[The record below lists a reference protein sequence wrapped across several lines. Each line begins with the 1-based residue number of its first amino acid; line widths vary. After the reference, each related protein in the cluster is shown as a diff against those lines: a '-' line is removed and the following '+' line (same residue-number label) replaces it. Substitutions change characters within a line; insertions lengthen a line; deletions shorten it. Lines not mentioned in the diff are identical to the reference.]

1 MITKRQYQRLMS
13 EYQQSGEIGVSAMK
27 ADLHP
32 QTARKYVG
40 AGKPPD
46 ELQVK
51 HTWRT
56 REDPLA
62 FIWPRAE
69 PILVAA
75 PELEAKE
82 LFGYLRSMYPEE
94 VGEEQLRTF
103 QRRIQQWRLE
113 HGKDHEVFFPQ
124 EHVPGR
130 VLQVDWTH
138 AKSLEVTVGGRPL
151 DHLLCHAVLPYSNWE
166 WATRC
171 QSESMLSLRHG
182 LQEAVHQLGW
192 VPEILQMDNSSA
204 ATHRLG
210 GESGRDFNSEFLS
223 LVGHYR
229 LEPQTINLRCP
240 HENGDVESQ
249 NGHLKRRLKQH
260 LLLRGSRDFGT
271 EEAYDNFLIGVM
283 RRANRTRTPRL
294 AEEIAR
300 MRQLPPIRLSEYDE
314 LQCPVSHHST
324 IRVKK
329 VVYSVPARL
338 IGHEVKVEVYEAQL
352 KIYHGR
358 VLLLTLKRALGERRA
373 VIDYRHVIEH
383 LLRKPGAFTHYVHR
397 EELFPDSTYRLAYD
411 RLVGDHGLRAGEL
424 EYLRLLQLTA
434 QLGGVNTIGS
444 LVGEWCSPADPSP
457 WRVADLRRFLDVEAR
472 PHLPD
477 IRLEPDLGPYDALL
491 GEEVAHVG

>member
-1 MITKRQYQRLMS
+1 MS
-13 EYQQSGEIGVSAMK
+13 EYQESGEIGVSAMK

-32 QTARKYVG
+32 QTARKYVR

-56 REDPLA
+56 REDPLE
-62 FIWPRAE
+62 FIWPKAE
-69 PILVAA
+69 PMLEAA

-82 LFGYLRSMYPEE
+82 LFGYLRSMYPDE
-94 VGEEQLRTF
+94 VAEEQLRTF

-113 HGKDHEVFFPQ
+113 HGKDHEVFFEQ
-124 EHVPGR
+124 EHMPGR

-138 AKSLEVTVGGRPL
+138 AKSLEITIRGQPL
-151 DHLLCHAVLPYSNWE
+151 DHQLCHAVLPYSNWE

-182 LQEAVHQLGW
+182 LQEALHQLGW
-192 VPEILQMDNSSA
+192 VTEILQMDNSSA

-210 GESGRDFNSEFLS
+210 GENGRDFNAEFLS

-240 HENGDVESQ
+240 QENGDVESL
-249 NGHLKRRLKQH
+249 NGHLKRRLNQH

-271 EEAYDNFLIGVM
+271 EEAYDNFLIAVM
-283 RRANRTRTPRL
+283 RRGNRTRAARL
-294 AEEIAR
+294 AEEIPR

-338 IGHEVKVEVYEAQL
+338 IGHEVKVEVYEGQL

-358 VLLLTLKRALGERRA
+358 VLLLTLKRAVGERRA

-397 EELFPDSTYRLAYD
+397 EELFPDSTFRLAYD

-424 EYLRLLQLTA
+424 EYLRLLQLAA
-434 QLGGVNTIGS
+434 QLGGVNTLGS
-444 LVGEWCSPADPSP
+444 LVGEWCSPADPAP

-472 PHLPD
+472 PQLPD
-477 IRLEPDLGPYDALL
+477 IQLEPDLGSYDALL
-491 GEEVAHVG
+491 GKEVTHVG

>member
-1 MITKRQYQRLMS
+1 MS
-13 EYQQSGEIGVSAMK
+13 EYQESGKIGVSAMK

-40 AGKPPD
+40 AGKPPE

-51 HTWRT
+51 HSWRT
-56 REDPLA
+56 REDPLEL
-62 FIWPRAE
+62 IWPRAE
-69 PILVAA
+69 PILAAA

-82 LFGYLRSMYPEE
+82 LFGYLRSMYPDE
-94 VGEEQLRTF
+94 VAEEQLRTF

-113 HGKDHEVFFPQ
+113 HGEDHEVFFEQ

-138 AKSLEVTVGGRPL
+138 AKSLEVTIRGQPL

-182 LQEAVHQLGW
+182 LQEALHQLGW
-192 VPEILQMDNSSA
+192 VTEILQMDNSSA

-210 GESGRDFNSEFLS
+210 GESGRDFNAEFLS
-223 LVGHYR
+223 LVRHFR
-229 LEPQTINLRCP
+229 MQPQTINLSSP
-240 HENGDVESQ
+240 EENGDVESL

-260 LLLRGSRDFGT
+260 LLLRGSRDFGA
-271 EEAYDNFLIGVM
+271 EEAYDNFIIEVL
-283 RRANRTRTPRL
+283 RRANQTRTTRL
-294 AEEIAR
+294 AEEIPR
-300 MRQLPPIRLSEYDE
+300 MRPLPPIRLSEYDE

-358 VLLLTLKRALGERRA
+358 VLLLTLKRAMGERRA

-397 EELFPDSTYRLAYD
+397 EELFPDRTFRLAYD

-424 EYLRLLQLTA
+424 EYLRLLQLAA

-444 LVGEWCSPADPSP
+444 LVGEWCSPADPEP

-472 PHLPD
+472 PPLPD
-477 IRLEPDLGPYDALL
+477 IRLEPDLGSYDALL
-491 GEEVAHVG
+491 GGEVAHVG

>member
-1 MITKRQYQRLMS
+1 MS
-13 EYQQSGEIGVSAMK
+13 EYQESGKIGVSAMK

-51 HTWRT
+51 HNWRT
-56 REDPLA
+56 REDPLE

-69 PILVAA
+69 SMLVAA

-82 LFGYLRSMYPEE
+82 LFGYLRSMYPDQVAEE
-94 VGEEQLRTF
+94 HLRTF

-130 VLQVDWTH
+130 VLQLDWTH
-138 AKSLEVTVGGRPL
+138 AKSLGVTIRGQPL

-182 LQEAVHQLGW
+182 LQEALHQLGW
-192 VPEILQMDNSSA
+192 VTEILQMDNSST

-210 GESGRDFNSEFLS
+210 GESGRDFNPEFLS

-229 LEPQTINLRCP
+229 LEPQTINLGCP
-240 HENGDVESQ
+240 NENGDVESL
-249 NGHLKRRLKQH
+249 NGHLKKRLKQH
-260 LLLRGSRDFGT
+260 LLLRGSSDFGA
-271 EEAYDNFLIGVM
+271 EEAYDNFVIEVL
-283 RRANRTRTPRL
+283 RRANRTRTTRL
-294 AEEIAR
+294 AEEIPR

-383 LLRKPGAFTHYVHR
+383 LVRKPGAFTHYVHR
-397 EELFPDSTYRLAYD
+397 EELFPDSTFRLAYD

-424 EYLRLLQLTA
+424 EYLRLLQLAA
-434 QLGGVNTIGS
+434 QLGGVNTIGT
-444 LVGEWCSPADPSP
+444 LVGQWCSPAAPAS
-457 WRVADLRRFLDVEAR
+457 WRVADLRRYLDLEEGR
-472 PHLPD
+472 PQLPD
-477 IRLEPDLGPYDALL
+477 IRLEPDLSSYDTLL
-491 GEEVAHVG
+491 VEGVAHVG

>member
-1 MITKRQYQRLMS
+1 MS
-13 EYQQSGEIGVSAMK
+13 EYQESGKIGISAMK

-40 AGKPPD
+40 SGKPPD
-46 ELQVK
+46 ELQIK

-56 REDPLA
+56 REDPLEL
-62 FIWPRAE
+62 IWPRAE
-69 PILVAA
+69 PILAAA

-82 LFGYLRSMYPEE
+82 LFAYLRAMYPEE
-94 VGEEQLRTF
+94 VAEEKLRTF
-103 QRRIQQWRLE
+103 QRRVQQWRLE
-113 HGKDHEVFFPQ
+113 HGTDREVFFEQ

-138 AKSLEVTVGGRPL
+138 AKSLGVTIRGLPL
-151 DHLLCHAVLPYSNWE
+151 DHLLCHAVLPYSNWG

-182 LQEAVHQLGW
+182 LQESLHQLGW
-192 VPEILQMDNSSA
+192 VTEILQMDNSSA

-210 GESGRDFNSEFLS
+210 GQSGREFNAEFLS

-229 LEPQTINLRCP
+229 MDPQTINVGCP
-240 HENGDVESQ
+240 EENGDVESQ
-249 NGHLKRRLKQH
+249 NGHLKRRMGQH

-271 EEAYDNFLIGVM
+271 EEAYDNFLVGVL
-283 RRANRTRTPRL
+283 RRANQTRTTRL
-294 AEEIAR
+294 AEEILR
-300 MRQLPPIRLSEYDE
+300 MRPLPPIRLSEYDE

-329 VVYSVPARL
+329 VAYSVPARL
-338 IGHEVKVEVYEAQL
+338 IGQEVKVEVYEGHL

-358 VLLLTLKRALGERRA
+358 VLLLTLARALGERRA
-373 VIDYRHVIEH
+373 VIDYRHVIGH
-383 LLRKPGAFTHYVHR
+383 LLRKPGAFRHYVHR
-397 EELFPDSTYRLAYD
+397 EELFPDSAFRHAYD

-424 EYLRLLQLTA
+424 EYLRLLQLA
-434 QLGGVNTIGS
+434 AELGGVNTIGS
-444 LVGEWCSPADPSP
+444 LVSEWCSPANTAS
-457 WRVADLRRFLDVEAR
+457 WRVTDLRRYLNLEAR
-472 PHLPD
+472 PELPD
-477 IRLEPDLGPYDALL
+477 LKLEPDLGSYDALL